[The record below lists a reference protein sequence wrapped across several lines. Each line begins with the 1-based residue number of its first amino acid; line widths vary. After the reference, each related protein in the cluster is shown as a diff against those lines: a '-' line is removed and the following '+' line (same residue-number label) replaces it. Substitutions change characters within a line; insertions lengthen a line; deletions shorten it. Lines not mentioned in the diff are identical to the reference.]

1 MVWKVPYR
9 WWRSCSQIALL
20 GKKLRCWFWSLTSV
34 RCKHKATIVLL
45 LLKVQMLLSFFENIV
60 NQVMTSTNYLPWM
73 QTSLFIT
80 LIRSPSIL
88 QQTQILCVK
97 SANSI
102 LLVRHVGNIRSFIGT
117 MYFCINKYQRWY
129 YLYVRTSSVAN
140 LQPTRSS
147 NSLHTWFAACTFIF
161 MLWTYGIWINAT
173 ASYRLA
179 IRVNGPVQ
187 LSLDGQYMIF
197 IIRKVQLYHK
207 LRLK

>member
-1 MVWKVPYR
+1 
-9 WWRSCSQIALL
+9 
-20 GKKLRCWFWSLTSV
+20 
-34 RCKHKATIVLL
+34 
-45 LLKVQMLLSFFENIV
+45 MLLSFFENIM

-88 QQTQILCVK
+88 QQTQILCVE

-102 LLVRHVGNIRSFIGT
+102 LLRHVGNIRTFIRT
-117 MYFCINKYQRWY
+117 MYFSINKYQRWY
-129 YLYVRTSSVAN
+129 YLYVRIFSVAN
-140 LQPTRSS
+140 LQPTRSCEISSSHGGEYDAKSCLLDIQLWISTRSS

-179 IRVNGPVQ
+179 IRVNGPV
-187 LSLDGQYMIF
+187 
-197 IIRKVQLYHK
+197 
-207 LRLK
+207 